1 MHYLYMY
8 TKKNNC
14 TEGNSLHIGS
24 PLVLLTTKQL
34 ADYLGFSERHIA
46 NLTKSRKIPRIKIGR
61 AVRFNLNSVMKSLM
75 AYEEEGLR

>member
-1 MHYLYMY
+1 MYM
-8 TKKNNC
+8 TNQHKNCN
-14 TEGNSLHIGS
+14 EENSLHIAK
-24 PLVLLTTKQL
+24 PFVLLTTKQL